1 MHNDRPPR
9 TIEVLLE
16 PEGKT
21 IIMPRP
27 KTSMR
32 LLQNLNL
39 PTDAALVI
47 RDGGLLTPDR
57 EVLPEDRITVRI
69 VTSQG

>member
-1 MHNDRPPR
+1 MHNDRTPR

-21 IIMPRP
+21 LIMPRP
-27 KTSMR
+27 KTALR
-32 LLQNLNL
+32 LLQILGL
-39 PTDAALVI
+39 ATDTVLVI

-57 EVLPEDRITVRI
+57 EILPEDKITVRV